1 MVRPIVNGPA
11 NRGLLREPL
20 NQSKV
25 RVVTMDR
32 VAVFV
37 DAGYLFA
44 QGSKEL
50 SGTKLTR
57 SECEL
62 DHSAVRSALRDY
74 AEAAASLPLLRI
86 YWYDGTSQGPT
97 PQHIALANQ
106 PDVKVRLG
114 FVNSQGQQKGVDSL
128 IVTDMITLARNRAM
142 GACVLLSGDEDLR
155 VGVQQAQEYGIRVHL
170 LGIRPSRGSQSS
182 FLREEADRVDEWTSA
197 ELSAFLACAPHQ
209 PANADVSVET
219 DRPRTTT
226 QARVER
232 SDDVIDVSAR
242 LARVAQEVADSL
254 PVAEAFALADQ
265 IRSTGWRPPEVD
277 GRLLAM
283 SRSEIGHDLD
293 PEQKNLVRTAL
304 VAALAKRSE
313 EVPD

>member
-1 MVRPIVNGPA
+1 
-11 NRGLLREPL
+11 
-20 NQSKV
+20 
-25 RVVTMDR
+25 MDR

-74 AEAAASLPLLRI
+74 AEGASSLPLLRI
-86 YWYDGTSQGPT
+86 YWYDGTSQGPS
-97 PQHIALANQ
+97 PHHIALANQ
-106 PDVKVRLG
+106 PDIKVRLG

-142 GACVLLSGDEDLR
+142 AACVLLSGDEDLR

-182 FLREEADRVDEWTSA
+182 FLREEADRVEEWTSA
-197 ELSAFLACAPHQ
+197 ELSAFLACNPRQ
-209 PANADVSVET
+209 PDLADVFVGPDCRGTSG
-219 DRPRTTT
+219 R
-226 QARVER
+226 ARLEQ
-232 SDDVIDVSAR
+232 SDDVIDESAR
-242 LARVAQEVADSL
+242 LVRVARAVAESL
-254 PVAEAFALADQ
+254 PVTEAIALADQ
-265 IRSTGWRPPEVD
+265 IQSTGWRPPEVD
-277 GRLLAM
+277 GKLLAM
-283 SRSEIGHDLD
+283 SRSEVGHDLD
-293 PEQKNLVRTAL
+293 QQQKSFVRNAFVTAL
-304 VAALAKRSE
+304 EKRLE
-313 EVPD
+313 ETASN